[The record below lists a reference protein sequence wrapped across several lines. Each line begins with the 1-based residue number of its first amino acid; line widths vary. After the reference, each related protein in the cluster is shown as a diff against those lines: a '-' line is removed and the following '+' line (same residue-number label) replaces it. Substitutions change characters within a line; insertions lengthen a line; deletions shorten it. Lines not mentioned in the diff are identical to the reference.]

1 MHSIQTQRHTLNRPL
16 WVARNYQCL
25 LIPWSNPLKSRVRF
39 VKEGLVTEPIA
50 FMRSSCVE
58 RKLLNIHLRSKS
70 HEVIGRSSCGVRIY
84 VHVPIKKIYIFLYQG
99 FIWREKS
106 NGETLR
112 KLNYW
117 NISRKIPTDIFP
129 AWETYIFFIE
139 THVFISH
146 MIRLIE
152 RKRKIPYCRLYI

>member
-1 MHSIQTQRHTLNRPL
+1 MHSIQTQRHTLNKPL

-50 FMRSSCVE
+50 FMRCSCVE

-84 VHVPIKKIYIFLYQG
+84 VHVPIKKIYIYSYIKALFGGRSLM
-99 FIWREKS
+99 EKPWES
-106 NGETLR
+106 WIIGTLVE
-112 KLNYW
+112 K
-117 NISRKIPTDIFP
+117 FP
-129 AWETYIFFIE
+129 LIFFLPE
-139 THVFISH
+139 
-146 MIRLIE
+146 
-152 RKRKIPYCRLYI
+152 KRTFSSSKLMSSYHIW